1 MKILNI
7 GGIYTNPF
15 GNIFIILGETNRI
28 YYFFL
33 IDLEKEKTERT
44 NEKINNYLSAR
55 IEYDQRLDL
64 IQTDIIP
71 FFSFISKNEIVPE
84 LIDGYIGLIDDKI
97 LNTLKIYLKY

>member
-1 MKILNI
+1 MKNLNI

-15 GNIFIILGETNRI
+15 GNIFIILWETNRI

-33 IDLEKEKTERT
+33 IDLEKEKIERT

-64 IQTDIIP
+64 IQTDLIP

-97 LNTLKIYLKY
+97 LNTLKIYLNY

>member
-1 MKILNI
+1 MENLKI

-15 GNIFIILGETNRI
+15 GNIFIVLEKTNMI

-33 IDLEKEKTERT
+33 IDVEKEIIERT
-44 NEKINNYLSAR
+44 NQKINNYLSAR
-55 IEYDQRLDL
+55 IEYDQKLDL

-71 FFSFISKNEIVPE
+71 FFSSITKNEIVTE